1 MNVSDLRTPFA
12 MLDLTRVRAN
22 IRAMAERAAAAGV
35 RLRPHAKTH
44 KSAVIA
50 KWQIEAGAVGVCCAK
65 LGEAEV
71 LAAAG
76 IGDIRLPYPVNPS
89 NADRVLALLPQTKL
103 SIIVDD
109 IDVAKGW
116 SDAMTRAG
124 QKLDV
129 LVKVDVGFHRCGIN
143 PSAVDAPDRVAFVAS
158 LPGLNF
164 RGLLSHAG
172 QAYHAASEMELE
184 HMALREAEMMSDL
197 ATRASL
203 AGAKI
208 EEISVGSTP
217 TARFIGRQVDH
228 IRRPEL
234 QLGHAGA
241 EAPAYAKSFAPTEM
255 RPGNYVFLDRTQVA
269 LGAATLDTCAM
280 FIEATV
286 VSRPAPDRVILD
298 AGAKTLALDGARGF
312 QAMPGHGLVI
322 HADGTPDPTLV
333 IERLSEEHAT
343 VRATAPTRLRIGDRV
358 RILPNHA
365 CVVTNLMD
373 ELVLAENGVATGAI
387 KVDARGRI
395 R

>member
-1 MNVSDLRTPFA
+1 MNLSELRTPFA
-12 MLDLTRVRAN
+12 FIDMTRVRAN
-22 IRAMAERAAAAGV
+22 IRAMADHAAAAGV
-35 RLRPHAKTH
+35 KLRPHAKTH

-50 KWQIEAGAVGVCCAK
+50 KMQIDAGAAGVCCAK

-71 LAAAG
+71 LADAG

-89 NADRVLALLPQTKL
+89 NADRVLALLPRTKL

-109 IDVAKGW
+109 MDVAKGW

-124 QKLDV
+124 KTLDV

-143 PSAVDAPDRVAFVAS
+143 PSAADAPDRVAFVAS

-172 QAYHAASEMELE
+172 QAYHAQSEMELE
-184 HMALREAEMMSDL
+184 HMAMREAEMMSDL

-217 TARFIGRQVDH
+217 TARFIEKQVKQVE
-228 IRRPEL
+228 R
-234 QLGHAGA
+234 
-241 EAPAYAKSFAPTEM
+241 FAPTEM

-298 AGAKTLALDGARGF
+298 SGAKTLALDGARGF
-312 QAMPGHGLVI
+312 GTFPGHGLVI
-322 HADGTPDPTLV
+322 HMDGAPDETLL

-343 VRATAPTRLRIGDRV
+343 VRATSPTRLKIGDRV
-358 RILPNHA
+358 RVLPNHA

-373 ELVLAENGVATGAI
+373 ELVMAENGAAAGAI

>member
-1 MNVSDLRTPFA
+1 MDLSELRTPFA
-12 MLDLTRVRAN
+12 FIDMTRVRAN
-22 IRAMAERAAAAGV
+22 IRAMADRAAAAGV
-35 RLRPHAKTH
+35 KLRPHAKTH

-50 KWQIEAGAVGVCCAK
+50 TMQIDAGAVGVCCAK

-71 LAAAG
+71 LADAG
-76 IGDIRLPYPVNPS
+76 IGDIRLPYPVNPA
-89 NADRVLALLPQTKL
+89 NADRVIGLLGKTRL

-109 IDVAKGW
+109 MDVARGW

-124 QKLDV
+124 MKLDV

-143 PSAVDAPDRVAFVAS
+143 PSAADAPDRVAFVAS

-172 QAYHAASEMELE
+172 QAYHAQSEMELE
-184 HMALREAEMMSDL
+184 HMAMREAEMMSDL
-197 ATRASL
+197 AERASL

-208 EEISVGSTP
+208 DEISVGSTP
-217 TARFIGRQVDH
+217 TARFIGKQVKQVE
-228 IRRPEL
+228 R
-234 QLGHAGA
+234 
-241 EAPAYAKSFAPTEM
+241 FAPTEM

-269 LGAATLDTCAM
+269 LGAATLETCAM

-298 AGAKTLALDGARGF
+298 SGAKTLALDGARGF
-312 QAMPGHGLVI
+312 GTFPGHGLVL
-322 HADGTPDPTLV
+322 HMDGTPDETLL

-343 VRATAPTRLRIGDRV
+343 VKALAPTRLKVGDRV
-358 RILPNHA
+358 RVLPNHA

-373 ELVLAENGVATGAI
+373 ELVMAENGSAAGAI

>member
-1 MNVSDLRTPFA
+1 MRLEELRTPFA
-12 MLDLTRVRAN
+12 LIDMARVRAN
-22 IRAMAERAAAAGV
+22 IRAMADRAAAAGV
-35 RLRPHAKTH
+35 KLRPHAKTH

-50 KWQIEAGAVGVCCAK
+50 KMQIEAGAVGVCCAK

-71 LAAAG
+71 LADAG
-76 IGDIRLPYPVNPS
+76 IGDIRLPYPVNPV
-89 NADRVLALLPQTKL
+89 NADRVIALLNKTRL

-109 IDVAKGW
+109 MDVAKGW
-116 SDAMTRAG
+116 SDAMSAAG
-124 QKLDV
+124 KKLDV

-143 PSAVDAPDRVAFVAS
+143 PSAVDAPERVAFVSS

-184 HMALREAEMMSDL
+184 HMAMREAEMMSDL
-197 ATRASL
+197 AERASL

-217 TARFIGRQVDH
+217 TSRFIGKQVKQVAH
-228 IRRPEL
+228 
-234 QLGHAGA
+234 
-241 EAPAYAKSFAPTEM
+241 FAPTEM

-286 VSRPAPDRVILD
+286 VAKHSDRVILD
-298 AGAKTLALDGARGF
+298 SGAKTLALDGARGF
-312 QAMPGHGLVI
+312 GSFPGHGLVI
-322 HADGTPDPTLV
+322 HMDGTPDETLV

-343 VRATAPTRLRIGDRV
+343 VKALAPTRLKIGDRV
-358 RILPNHA
+358 RVLPNHA

-373 ELVLAENGVATGAI
+373 ELVMAENGGASGAI

>member
-1 MNVSDLRTPFA
+1 MRLDELRTPFA
-12 MLDLTRVRAN
+12 FIDMTRVRAN
-22 IRAMAERAAAAGV
+22 IRAMADRAAAAGV
-35 RLRPHAKTH
+35 KLRPHAKTH

-50 KWQIEAGAVGVCCAK
+50 KMQIDAGAVGVRCAK
-65 LGEAEV
+65 LREAEV
-71 LAAAG
+71 LAGAG
-76 IGDIRLPYPVNPS
+76 IGDIRLPYPVHPS
-89 NADRVLALLPQTKL
+89 NADRVIALLPQTKL

-109 IDVAKGW
+109 MDVAKGW
-116 SDAMTRAG
+116 SAAMTKAG
-124 QKLDV
+124 KTLDV

-143 PSAVDAPDRVAFVAS
+143 PAAADAPDRVAFVAS

-172 QAYHAASEMELE
+172 QAYHAQSEMELE
-184 HMALREAEMMSDL
+184 HMAMREAEMMSDL

-208 EEISVGSTP
+208 EEVSVGSTP
-217 TARFIGRQVDH
+217 TARFIDKQVKQVAH
-228 IRRPEL
+228 
-234 QLGHAGA
+234 
-241 EAPAYAKSFAPTEM
+241 FAPTEM

-298 AGAKTLALDGARGF
+298 SGAKTLALDGARGF
-312 QAMPGHGLVI
+312 GTFPGHGLVI
-322 HADGTPDPTLV
+322 HMDGTPDETLL

-343 VRATAPTRLRIGDRV
+343 VRALSPTRLRIGDRV
-358 RILPNHA
+358 RVLPNHA

-373 ELVLAENGVATGAI
+373 ELVMAENGAVAGTI
-387 KVDARGRI
+387 TVDARGRI

>member
-1 MNVSDLRTPFA
+1 MNLSELRTPFA
-12 MLDLTRVRAN
+12 FIDMTRVRAN
-22 IRAMAERAAAAGV
+22 IRAMADRAAAAGV
-35 RLRPHAKTH
+35 KLRPHAKTH

-50 KWQIEAGAVGVCCAK
+50 KMQIEAGAVGVCCAK

-71 LAAAG
+71 LADAG
-76 IGDIRLPYPVNPS
+76 IGDIRVPYPVNPI
-89 NADRVLALLPQTKL
+89 NADRVIALVDRTRL
-103 SIIVDD
+103 SIVVDD
-109 IDVAKGW
+109 MDVAKGW
-116 SDAMTRAG
+116 SDAMTAAG
-124 QKLDV
+124 KTLDV

-143 PSAVDAPDRVAFVAS
+143 PSAVDAPDRVAFVGS

-184 HMALREAEMMSDL
+184 HMAMREAEMMSDL
-197 ATRASL
+197 AERASL

-217 TARFIGRQVDH
+217 TARFIGKQVKQVA
-228 IRRPEL
+228 R
-234 QLGHAGA
+234 
-241 EAPAYAKSFAPTEM
+241 FAPTEM

-269 LGAATLDTCAM
+269 LGAATLETCAM
-280 FIEATV
+280 FIAATV
-286 VSRPAPDRVILD
+286 VARPAPDRVILD
-298 AGAKTLALDGARGF
+298 SGAKTLALDGARGF
-312 QAMPGHGLVI
+312 EAMPGHGLVI
-322 HADGTPDPTLV
+322 HEDGTPDPTLV

-343 VRATAPTRLRIGDRV
+343 VRATSPTRLKIGDRV
-358 RILPNHA
+358 RVLPNHA

-373 ELVLAENGVATGAI
+373 ELVITEGGVVTGAI

>member
-1 MNVSDLRTPFA
+1 MPLADVRTPFA
-12 MLDLTRVRAN
+12 FIDMTRVRAN
-22 IRAMAERAAAAGV
+22 IRAMADRASAAEV
-35 RLRPHAKTH
+35 KLRPHAKTH

-50 KWQIEAGAVGVCCAK
+50 KMQIDAGAVGVCCAK

-71 LAAAG
+71 LADAG
-76 IGDIRLPYPVNPS
+76 IADIRLPYPINPA
-89 NADRVLALLPQTKL
+89 NADRVIGLLGKTKL

-109 IDVAKGW
+109 MDVAKGW
-116 SDAMTRAG
+116 SDAMTKAG
-124 QKLDV
+124 KKLDV

-143 PSAVDAPDRVAFVAS
+143 PSAADAPDRVAFVAS

-172 QAYHAASEMELE
+172 QAYHAQSEMELE
-184 HMALREAEMMSDL
+184 HMAMREAEMMSDL
-197 ATRASL
+197 AQRACL
-203 AGAKI
+203 AGAAI

-217 TARFIGRQVDH
+217 TARFIGKQV
-228 IRRPEL
+228 EL
-234 QLGHAGA
+234 VKKVERETAA
-241 EAPAYAKSFAPTEM
+241 FPPTEM

-298 AGAKTLALDGARGF
+298 SGAKTLALDGARGF
-312 QAMPGHGLVI
+312 GTFPGHGLVI
-322 HADGTPDPTLV
+322 HMDGTPDDTLL

-343 VRATAPTRLRIGDRV
+343 VRATNLAAPTRLKIGDRV
-358 RILPNHA
+358 RVLPNHA

-373 ELVLAENGVATGAI
+373 ELVMAENGSTSGAI

>member
-1 MNVSDLRTPFA
+1 MRLNDLRTPFA
-12 MLDLTRVRAN
+12 FIDMARVRAN
-22 IRAMAERAAAAGV
+22 IRAMADRAAAAGV
-35 RLRPHAKTH
+35 KLRPHAKTH

-50 KWQIEAGAVGVCCAK
+50 RMQIEAGAVGVCCAK

-71 LAAAG
+71 LADAG
-76 IGDIRLPYPVNPS
+76 ISDIRLPYPVNPI
-89 NADRVLALLPQTKL
+89 NADRVIALLSKTTL

-109 IDVAKGW
+109 MDVAKGW

-124 QKLDV
+124 QTLDV

-143 PSAVDAPDRVAFVAS
+143 PAAVDAPDRVVFVAS

-172 QAYHAASEMELE
+172 QAYHAQSEMELE
-184 HMALREAEMMSDL
+184 HMAIRECEVMSDL
-197 ATRASL
+197 ATRAAL
-203 AGAKI
+203 AGATI

-217 TARFIGRQVDH
+217 TARFIGKQVEWVE
-228 IRRPEL
+228 R
-234 QLGHAGA
+234 
-241 EAPAYAKSFAPTEM
+241 FAPTEM

-269 LGAATLDTCAM
+269 LGAATLETCAM

-298 AGAKTLALDGARGF
+298 SGAKTLALDGARGF
-312 QAMPGHGLVI
+312 GTFPGHGLVI
-322 HADGTPDPTLV
+322 HLDGTPDETLL

-343 VRATAPTRLRIGDRV
+343 VKALAPTRLKIGDRV
-358 RILPNHA
+358 RVLPNHA

-373 ELVLAENGVATGAI
+373 ELVMAENGETAGAI

>member
-1 MNVSDLRTPFA
+1 MRIADLRTPFA
-12 MLDLTRVRAN
+12 LIEMDRVRAN
-22 IRAMAERAAAAGV
+22 IRAMADRAAAAGV
-35 RLRPHAKTH
+35 KLRPHAKTH
-44 KSAVIA
+44 KSAVIS
-50 KWQIEAGAVGVCCAK
+50 KMQIEAGAVGVCCAK

-71 LAAAG
+71 LAEAG
-76 IGDIRLPYPVNPS
+76 IGDIRLPYPLNPI
-89 NADRVLALLPQTKL
+89 NADRVIPLLDRTRL

-109 IDVAKGW
+109 MDVAKGW

-124 QKLDV
+124 KMLDV

-143 PSAVDAPDRVAFVAS
+143 PSAVDAPDRVAFMSS

-184 HMALREAEMMSDL
+184 HMAMREAEMMSDL
-197 ATRASL
+197 AERASL

-217 TARFIGRQVDH
+217 TSRFIGKQVKH
-228 IRRPEL
+228 VER
-234 QLGHAGA
+234 
-241 EAPAYAKSFAPTEM
+241 FAPTEM

-286 VSRPAPDRVILD
+286 VARPAPDRVILD
-298 AGAKTLALDGARGF
+298 SGAKTLALDGARGF
-312 QAMPGHGLVI
+312 GSFPGHGLVI
-322 HADGTPDPTLV
+322 HLDGTPDETLL

-343 VRATAPTRLRIGDRV
+343 VKALAPTRLKIGDRV
-358 RILPNHA
+358 RVLPNHA

-373 ELVLAENGVATGAI
+373 ELVMAENGTSAGTI

>member
-1 MNVSDLRTPFA
+1 MKLAELRTPFA
-12 MLDLTRVRAN
+12 LLDMPRVRAN
-22 IRAMAERAAAAGV
+22 IRTMADRAAAAGV
-35 RLRPHAKTH
+35 KLRPHAKTH

-50 KWQIEAGAVGVCCAK
+50 KMQIEAGAVGVCCAK
-65 LGEAEV
+65 LGEAEI
-71 LAAAG
+71 LADAG
-76 IGDIRLPYPVNPS
+76 VGDIRLPYPINPI
-89 NADRVLALLPQTKL
+89 NADRVIALLPKTRL

-109 IDVAKGW
+109 MDVAKGW

-124 QKLDV
+124 KSLDV

-143 PSAVDAPDRVAFVAS
+143 PSAADAPDRVAFVAS

-172 QAYHAASEMELE
+172 QAYHAQSEMELE
-184 HMALREAEMMSDL
+184 HMAMREAEMMSDL

-203 AGAKI
+203 AGARI

-217 TARFIGRQVDH
+217 TARFIGKQVE
-228 IRRPEL
+228 RVKKVEGVP
-234 QLGHAGA
+234 G
-241 EAPAYAKSFAPTEM
+241 FAPTEM

-298 AGAKTLALDGARGF
+298 SGAKTLALDGARGF
-312 QAMPGHGLVI
+312 GTFPGHGLVI
-322 HADGTPDPTLV
+322 HMDGTPDETLV

-343 VRATAPTRLRIGDRV
+343 VRATEPTRLKIGDRV

-373 ELVLAENGVATGAI
+373 ELVMAENGDSVGAI
-387 KVDARGRI
+387 RVDARGRI

>member
-1 MNVSDLRTPFA
+1 MRLDELRTPFVLIQ
-12 MLDLTRVRAN
+12 MDRVRAN

-35 RLRPHAKTH
+35 KLRPHAKTH

-50 KWQIEAGAVGVCCAK
+50 KMQIEAGAVGVCCAK

-71 LAAAG
+71 LADAG
-76 IGDIRLPYPVNPS
+76 IGDIRLPYPINPA
-89 NADRVLALLPQTKL
+89 NADRVLALLPRTKL

-116 SDAMTRAG
+116 SDAMTKAG
-124 QKLDV
+124 ATLDV

-143 PSAVDAPDRVAFVAS
+143 PAAVDAPDRVAFVSS

-184 HMALREAEMMSDL
+184 HMAMREAEMMSDL
-197 ATRASL
+197 AERASL

-217 TARFIGRQVDH
+217 TSRFIGKQVKQVE
-228 IRRPEL
+228 R
-234 QLGHAGA
+234 
-241 EAPAYAKSFAPTEM
+241 FAPTEM

-286 VSRPAPDRVILD
+286 VAKHPDRVILD
-298 AGAKTLALDGARGF
+298 SGAKTLALDGARGF
-312 QAMPGHGLVI
+312 GTFPGHGLVI
-322 HADGTPDPTLV
+322 HMDGTPDETLL

-343 VRATAPTRLRIGDRV
+343 VKTLAPTRLKIGDRV
-358 RILPNHA
+358 RVLPNHA

-373 ELVLAENGVATGAI
+373 ELVMAENGASAGVI